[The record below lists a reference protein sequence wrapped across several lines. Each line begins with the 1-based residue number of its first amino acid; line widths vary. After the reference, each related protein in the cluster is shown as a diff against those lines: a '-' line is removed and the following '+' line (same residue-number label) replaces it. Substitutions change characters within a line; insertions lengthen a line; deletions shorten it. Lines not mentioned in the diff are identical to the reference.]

1 MEDIIKYKRKVT
13 KMTIQELIK
22 KLEETRYFLESS
34 EDDNVRQAFDNVNML
49 IHDLETGG
57 Y

>member
-1 MEDIIKYKRKVT
+1 
-13 KMTIQELIK
+13 MTIQELIK